1 MEYMDGTIKTEKH
14 LNEDAFL
21 LENDVLSVKILKN
34 FGAKIASIYSKE
46 KNFEFLFQPT
56 KGEYEVPVLRDA
68 FEKYDTSGADDMLP
82 TIDECFYPNSYIK
95 LPDHGDVWAQKWN
108 YEVEDNKLIAWIR
121 SDSLKLI
128 LKRTMYLEDNALV
141 LEYSL
146 KNNTLQKH
154 YYLWAFHGLMN
165 FDDNTEMYFDFSGEI
180 ENVIDATEY
189 GFDFKKLYEYPDKS
203 QNKFYFKNEVVNGS
217 CGLIYKN
224 QGLKLQYDFDT
235 NTVLN
240 FLRTYET
247 VVKRANEINRMPGNI
262 KSLIEKTNAN
272 SHKAQIEQKFQRDI
286 NTPTIKKNNLISQNT
301 NAEEYIEAP
310 QDIQERINAMR

>member
-203 QNKFYFKNEVVNGS
+203 QNKFYFKNEVENGS
-217 CGLIYKN
+217 CGLVYKN

-235 NTVLN
+235 NINKYVGVWITKGGFKNEYNVAIEPASGYYDSL
-240 FLRTYET
+240 E
-247 VVKRANEINRMPGNI
+247 RA
-262 KSLIEKTNAN
+262 
-272 SHKAQIEQKFQRDI
+272 F
-286 NTPTIKKNNLISQNT
+286 KNNKVSSIEPG
-301 NAEEYIEAP
+301 EELYWSLKLSIE
-310 QDIQERINAMR
+310 DIEV

>member
-203 QNKFYFKNEVVNGS
+203 QNKFYFKNEVENGS
-217 CGLIYKN
+217 CGLVYKN

-235 NTVLN
+235 NINKYVGVWITKGGFKNEYNVAIEPASGYYDSL
-240 FLRTYET
+240 E
-247 VVKRANEINRMPGNI
+247 RA
-262 KSLIEKTNAN
+262 
-272 SHKAQIEQKFQRDI
+272 F
-286 NTPTIKKNNLISQNT
+286 KNNKVSSIEPG
-301 NAEEYIEAP
+301 EELNWSLKLSIE
-310 QDIQERINAMR
+310 DIEV

>member
-128 LKRTMYLEDNALV
+128 LKRTMYLEDYELV

-146 KNNTLQKH
+146 KNNTLQKD

-189 GFDFKKLYEYPDKS
+189 GFDFKKLSEYPDKS
-203 QNKFYFKNEVVNGS
+203 QNKFYFKNEVENGS
-217 CGLIYKN
+217 CGLVYKN

-235 NTVLN
+235 NINKYVGVWITKGGFKNEYNVAIEPASGYYDSL
-240 FLRTYET
+240 E
-247 VVKRANEINRMPGNI
+247 RA
-262 KSLIEKTNAN
+262 
-272 SHKAQIEQKFQRDI
+272 F
-286 NTPTIKKNNLISQNT
+286 KNNKVSSIEPG
-301 NAEEYIEAP
+301 EELNWSLKLSIE
-310 QDIQERINAMR
+310 DIEV

>member
-1 MEYMDGTIKTEKH
+1 MRMEYMDGTIKTEKH

-189 GFDFKKLYEYPDKS
+189 GFDFKKLSEYPDKS
-203 QNKFYFKNEVVNGS
+203 QNKFYFKNEVENGS
-217 CGLIYKN
+217 CGLVYKN

-235 NTVLN
+235 NINKYVGVWITKGGFKNEYNVAIEPASGYYDSL
-240 FLRTYET
+240 E
-247 VVKRANEINRMPGNI
+247 RA
-262 KSLIEKTNAN
+262 
-272 SHKAQIEQKFQRDI
+272 F
-286 NTPTIKKNNLISQNT
+286 KNNKVSSIEPG
-301 NAEEYIEAP
+301 EELYWSLKLSIE
-310 QDIQERINAMR
+310 DIEV

>member
-203 QNKFYFKNEVVNGS
+203 QNKFYFKNEVENGS

-235 NTVLN
+235 NINKYVGVWITKGGFKNEYNVAIEPASGYYDSL
-240 FLRTYET
+240 E
-247 VVKRANEINRMPGNI
+247 RA
-262 KSLIEKTNAN
+262 
-272 SHKAQIEQKFQRDI
+272 F
-286 NTPTIKKNNLISQNT
+286 KNNKVSSIEPG
-301 NAEEYIEAP
+301 EELYWSLKLSIE
-310 QDIQERINAMR
+310 DIEV

>member
-189 GFDFKKLYEYPDKS
+189 GFDFKKLSEYPDKS
-203 QNKFYFKNEVVNGS
+203 QNKFYFKNEVENGS

-235 NTVLN
+235 NINKYVGVWITKGGFKNEYNVAIEPASGYYDSL
-240 FLRTYET
+240 E
-247 VVKRANEINRMPGNI
+247 RA
-262 KSLIEKTNAN
+262 
-272 SHKAQIEQKFQRDI
+272 F
-286 NTPTIKKNNLISQNT
+286 KNNKVSSIEPG
-301 NAEEYIEAP
+301 EELYWSLKLSIE
-310 QDIQERINAMR
+310 DIEV

>member
-56 KGEYEVPVLRDA
+56 KVEYEVPVLRDA

-203 QNKFYFKNEVVNGS
+203 QNKFYFKNEVENGS

-235 NTVLN
+235 NINKYVGVWITKGGFKNEYNVAIEPASGYYDSL
-240 FLRTYET
+240 E
-247 VVKRANEINRMPGNI
+247 RA
-262 KSLIEKTNAN
+262 
-272 SHKAQIEQKFQRDI
+272 F
-286 NTPTIKKNNLISQNT
+286 KNNKVSSIEPG
-301 NAEEYIEAP
+301 EELYWSLKLSIE
-310 QDIQERINAMR
+310 DIEV

>member
-203 QNKFYFKNEVVNGS
+203 QNKFYFKNEVENGS

-235 NTVLN
+235 KINKYVGVWITKGGFKNEYNVAIEPASGYYDSL
-240 FLRTYET
+240 E
-247 VVKRANEINRMPGNI
+247 RA
-262 KSLIEKTNAN
+262 
-272 SHKAQIEQKFQRDI
+272 F
-286 NTPTIKKNNLISQNT
+286 KNNKVSSIEPG
-301 NAEEYIEAP
+301 EELYWSLKLSIE
-310 QDIQERINAMR
+310 DIEV

>member
-189 GFDFKKLYEYPDKS
+189 GFDFKKLSEYPDKS
-203 QNKFYFKNEVVNGS
+203 QNKFYFKNEVENGS
-217 CGLIYKN
+217 CGLVYKN

-235 NTVLN
+235 NINKYVGVWITKGGFKNEYNVAIEPASGYYDSL
-240 FLRTYET
+240 E
-247 VVKRANEINRMPGNI
+247 RA
-262 KSLIEKTNAN
+262 
-272 SHKAQIEQKFQRDI
+272 F
-286 NTPTIKKNNLISQNT
+286 KNNKVSSIEPG
-301 NAEEYIEAP
+301 EELYWSLKLSIE
-310 QDIQERINAMR
+310 DIEV

>member
-189 GFDFKKLYEYPDKS
+189 GFDFKKLSEYPDKS
-203 QNKFYFKNEVVNGS
+203 QNKFYFKNEVENGS
-217 CGLIYKN
+217 CGLVYKN

-235 NTVLN
+235 NINKYVGVWITKGGFKNEYNVAIEPASGYYDSL
-240 FLRTYET
+240 E
-247 VVKRANEINRMPGNI
+247 RA
-262 KSLIEKTNAN
+262 
-272 SHKAQIEQKFQRDI
+272 F
-286 NTPTIKKNNLISQNT
+286 KNNKVSSIEPG
-301 NAEEYIEAP
+301 EELNWSLKLSIE
-310 QDIQERINAMR
+310 DIEV